1 MMKDTAQREM
11 VLDPKTTAMIL
22 TPERN
27 ARFQSFVKSL
37 GLLFGNSDRV
47 DGLSGMTAGAV
58 SSTDRHDVNY
68 IINGVKIGSD
78 MASRPLS
85 EILSI
90 LPLHTERY

>member
-1 MMKDTAQREM
+1 MVKDTAQREM

-22 TPERN
+22 APDRN
-27 ARFQSFVKSL
+27 AQFQSFVKSL
-37 GLLFGNSDRV
+37 GLLFGVSDRIS
-47 DGLSGMTAGAV
+47 GISGMTAGAV

-68 IINGVKIGSD
+68 FINGVKIGSD

-85 EILSI
+85 EILSV